1 MKLSSALIIGFLPL
15 ALAKSILVTYPQD
28 TPDSVI
34 KDAQKS
40 IVKGGGRITHEY
52 QFIKGFSAEAPD
64 AAIQSLSTQS
74 TKYKPVIEGDQ
85 VVSIYDD
92 KDCNSN

>member
-1 MKLSSALIIGFLPL
+1 MKLSSAFIIGVLPL

-40 IVKGGGRITHEY
+40 IVQGVGCPVEDMG
-52 QFIKGFSAEAPD
+52 
-64 AAIQSLSTQS
+64 SL
-74 TKYKPVIEGDQ
+74 YL
-85 VVSIYDD
+85 
-92 KDCNSN
+92 